1 MDSTTRCVWGE
12 KKFLIKKDTFSLLLA
27 RSCWWGCWCWSQCWA
42 KLKQSM
48 TVYSF
53 AKAFHKIGNGGSLS
67 SYCSISETTLLMQYQ
82 KAKAIKRNL
91 RKKLGF
97 CPDRWGPSFPQD
109 TQNKIIINFISHIIL
124 FQAISHWRA
133 PQSLW
138 YHIPNIFGHSFTQI
152 DCYAILQATNTV
164 QYNVVLWMSY
174 VAR

>member
-1 MDSTTRCVWGE
+1 MCHG
-12 KKFLIKKDTFSLLLA
+12 FPLLILVSKCKINVEVIYINFSRWNTNFILQYFRNDTFDAISE
-27 RSCWWGCWCWSQCWA
+27 SVGA
-42 KLKQSM
+42 KL
-48 TVYSF
+48 
-53 AKAFHKIGNGGSLS
+53 
-67 SYCSISETTLLMQYQ
+67 
-82 KAKAIKRNL
+82 AKAIKRNL

-138 YHIPNIFGHSFTQI
+138 YHIPNFFGHSFTQI